1 MWNLEKLYKK
11 LYESTAFLR
20 WKMDWEKIVEQIP
33 TAIEKVRKDYV
44 LNNMII
50 KDDIFGILEKHCT
63 VVYYPIED
71 EINCGFHTKRF
82 VKDKLE
88 DFVYIN
94 TAKSVAEQVFAA
106 AHELGHVWGVATQVW
121 ELAGERGVLESKIE
135 ERIINRFA
143 AELLMPAKEFRKTF
157 WVHMEK
163 LGLDS
168 NKLRLVDMIRVMVLQ
183 MNDYMVPYE
192 SVRRRAIETKIITQK
207 IGDVL
212 LKNEETILPLVNAF
226 SKDQNTMLDRVT
238 AKKTI
243 PGLRDLLE
251 TVEKSGELSIYT
263 INRIKRDFDIDNING
278 TDDIV
283 EISIEG
289 GKHEEN

>member
-1 MWNLEKLYKK
+1 
-11 LYESTAFLR
+11 
-20 WKMDWEKIVEQIP
+20 MDWEKIVEQIP
-33 TAIEKVRKDYV
+33 TVIEKFRTDYV

-63 VVYYPIED
+63 VVYYPIEN

-94 TAKSVAEQVFAA
+94 TAKTVAEQVFAA

-121 ELAGERGVLESKIE
+121 ELAGEQGTLESKTE

-143 AELLMPAKEFRKTF
+143 AELLMPTKEFRKTF
-157 WVHMEK
+157 LAHMEK
-163 LGLDS
+163 LGLDT
-168 NKLRLVDMIRVMVLQ
+168 NKLRLVDLIRIMVLQ

-192 SVRRRAIETKIITQK
+192 SVRRRVVETKIITQEL
-207 IGDVL
+207 GEAL
-212 LKNEETILPLVNAF
+212 LKNEEAILPLVNAF

-243 PGLRDLLE
+243 PGLRNLLE
-251 TVEKSGELSIYT
+251 TAEKSGELSIYT
-263 INRIKRDFDIDNING
+263 INKIKRDFDIDDISG
-278 TDDIV
+278 TEDIV

-289 GKHEEN
+289 AQHGRLDNCS